1 MATLASRITSTGT
14 YQVSGSFDEVSYNPN
29 STVKVNVLPYSQ
41 SLKQGNWSFGNCQV
55 FTTTTTVAPDGTLTA
70 YKVVANTGTAT
81 TNYYGNTSFIAPST
95 GTYQTVISIYAKPA
109 ERNSLAFSFSTA
121 GWIVFNLGTQQVT
134 SISTGAIGSGAG
146 HGGFVSGS
154 VTSAANGWY
163 RVSALTTAEY
173 VNPWQPAMASG
184 TNLSFIGDGVSGIYL
199 WGGQVEL
206 SSAGFPSDYVAT
218 TASAALLNPPIT
230 KTNSSGIVYAGG
242 GFDEVTYNPTSGVTK
257 NLLLY
262 SQDFTQTSAWSA
274 QIAVTLTKTNAVTA
288 PDGSN
293 TAIQYYLSAPSG
305 RGVDQHIN
313 FVTGITYTFS
323 IYLNAIQNT
332 TYYLS
337 HVDNSTTVI
346 TGQSGAIT
354 TGTGWN
360 RVSFT
365 FTATTATSFIQ
376 FGDFSGNTGNMFYCW
391 GSQLEIGTTATSY
404 VATSSTTIPV
414 KSFVQRTDNQGN
426 VYVADKFDEVTGNLF
441 TWTFTATTAFLPTL
455 TGWGGIQSSLK
466 GGLADGNLF
475 DGYSMWGSI
484 YTSNPYI
491 TAIFPTTYNVTN
503 IYVGAAYP
511 NSPGYWGVSY
521 TNNGT
526 LQSSMD
532 GINWTTLTNISGVTL
547 GKVSVFPVNTTANY
561 IRAVALSGGAYLA
574 VSEFYFDASWYFNTG
589 VKPVNTN
596 GLVGYWSANSSNSYP
611 GTGTIWYDISGQSN
625 NATLVGTYSYNTGT
639 SFNMLGTGYATI
651 SSKVVNG
658 LASSATE
665 FSVAVW
671 FNYTSTATYTS
682 MFEKQNGPGGGIPR
696 MDLGYIGG
704 GTNTLYWTTWNQP
717 TGVTNDMTYSTGINS
732 GTWYH
737 TVLTCSSSTFKIG
750 YLNGQKVASVAVT
763 ANWPDATQ
771 PFGIGGYSRI
781 MNGQIG
787 ETEIYNRSLS
797 AAEVLDLFNSTRS
810 KYGL

>member
-29 STVKVNVLPYSQ
+29 STIKVNVLPYSQ
-41 SLKQGNWSFGNCQV
+41 SLKQANWSFGNCQV

-95 GTYQTVISIYAKPA
+95 GTYQAVISIYAKPA
-109 ERNSLAFSFSTA
+109 ERNSMAFSFSTA
-121 GWIVFNLGTQQVT
+121 GFIVFNLSTQQVT

-173 VNPWQPAMASG
+173 VNPWQPTMASG
-184 TNLSFIGDGVSGIYL
+184 TNISFIGDGVSGIYV
-199 WGGQVEL
+199 WGDQIEL
-206 SSAGFPSDYVAT
+206 SSASLPSDYVAT
-218 TASAALLNPPIT
+218 TASAALLNPPTI

-262 SQDFTQTSAWSA
+262 SQDFTQTSAWYA
-274 QIAVTLTKTNAVTA
+274 QGAVALTKTNAVTA

-293 TAIQYYLSAPSG
+293 TAILYSLSVPSS

-313 FVTGITYTFS
+313 FVTGTTYTFS
-323 IYLNAIQNT
+323 IYLKAIQNT
-332 TYYLS
+332 SLYIGNT
-337 HVDNSTTVI
+337 D
-346 TGQSGAIT
+346 IT
-354 TGTGWN
+354 TNIFPNPISPSLNISQGWT
-360 RVSFT
+360 RIAYT
-365 FTATTATSFIQ
+365 FTATSTTTYYIQ
-376 FGDFSGNTGNMFYCW
+376 FGDYSGNTGSMFYCW

-404 VATSSTTIPV
+404 VATSSTTLPV

-484 YTSNPYI
+484 NTSNPYI

-511 NSPGYWGVSY
+511 NSPGYWGTSY

-532 GINWTTLTNISGVTL
+532 GINWNTLNNISGVTL
-547 GKVSVFPVNTTANY
+547 GRVSVFPVNTTANY
-561 IRAVALSGGAYLA
+561 IRAIALSGGAYLA
-574 VSEFYFDASWYFNTG
+574 VSDFYFDVSWYFNTG

-596 GLVGYWSANSSNSYP
+596 GLIGYWSANLSNSYP
-611 GTGTIWYDISGQSN
+611 GTGTIWYDISGQNN
-625 NATLVGTYSYNTGT
+625 NATLTGTYSYNTGT

-651 SSKVVNG
+651 GSNSLTG

-671 FNYTSTATYTS
+671 FNYTNTSSYTS
-682 MFEKQNGPGGGIPR
+682 VFEKQISIGVSAPR
-696 MDLGYIGG
+696 MDLGYGSNIF
-704 GTNTLYWTTWNQP
+704 YWTTWNQP
-717 TGVTNDMTYSTGINS
+717 TGVGNDLIYATAINS
-732 GTWYH
+732 GTWYQ
-737 TVLTCSSSTFKIG
+737 TVLTCSSSTFKIA
-750 YLNGQKVASVAVT
+750 YLNGQKVASNGVT

-771 PFGIGGYSRI
+771 TFGLGGNVRK
-781 MNGQIG
+781 MLGQIG